1 MIELRGVQLNL
12 PGGARFTYD
21 LSVATGVSLGVIGP
35 SGAGKSTLLHLIA
48 GFLQPVSGIVELE
61 GVDHSR
67 SDPSRRPVSMVFQA
81 NNLFDHLDV
90 ATNVGLGISPSFHRG
105 AREMGRV
112 SDALDR
118 VGLGGFESR
127 KVPSLSGGEAQ
138 RVALARALVRDRPI
152 LLLDEPFAALGPS
165 MRRDFT
171 QLVSAMQ
178 KEKQLTMLTVSHTP
192 QELTDLCD
200 ELAFINDGTITARG
214 PVETMLNGSSNSDL
228 RDYLGHPAD

>member
-1 MIELRGVQLNL
+1 
-12 PGGARFTYD
+12 
-21 LSVATGVSLGVIGP
+21 
-35 SGAGKSTLLHLIA
+35 
-48 GFLQPVSGIVELE
+48 
-61 GVDHSR
+61 
-67 SDPSRRPVSMVFQA
+67 
-81 NNLFDHLDV
+81 
-90 ATNVGLGISPSFHRG
+90 
-105 AREMGRV
+105 
-112 SDALDR
+112 
-118 VGLGGFESR
+118 VGLGGFEGRRVS
-127 KVPSLSGGEAQ
+127 SLSGGEAQ

-171 QLVSAMQ
+171 QLVSTMQ

-214 PVETMLNGSSNSDL
+214 PVETMLNGSDNSDL